1 MLNEF
6 KEIVDKYN
14 KDLVEAFV
22 NIINNAVVLAKE
34 NKLDDIQTFIYINEE
49 IENGFKRL
57 SKVLGRTYIEESY
70 QIPISY
76 NVYREIIYHTDFYLD
91 NAINKFNELNEE
103 IINAKSDE
111 EFSTKKRK
119 LIEIISNPIIR
130 KYKDLFEENVSK
142 KTK

>member
-1 MLNEF
+1 MINEF

-57 SKVLGRTYIEESY
+57 SKVLGKTYIEESY

-91 NAINKFNELNEE
+91 NAINEFNELNEE